1 MKKLRKNNDCA
12 WALKIDSF
20 VWNFEMILVMV
31 HPPTCIIYVS
41 LICQLDYMWAWF
53 VRQSYYCDCYHCC
66 VRSVQIRSFF
76 QKVIYIY
83 HLLKCSFSYIN
94 RKNYHPTPQKW
105 SLSEPVFSSYK
116 HPETRSTSNFIV
128 VWKQWLNWKEHLGNS
143 KCFV

>member
-1 MKKLRKNNDCA
+1 MSFKNWQLRLEFRND
-12 WALKIDSF
+12 ISDGT
-20 VWNFEMILVMV
+20 
-31 HPPTCIIYVS
+31 PTH
-41 LICQLDYMWAWF
+41 LHHYMWAWF
-53 VRQSYYCDCYHCC
+53 VSLIICELDLSDNLTIMTVTIAAWEVSKYG
-66 VRSVQIRSFF
+66 VFF
-76 QKVIYIY
+76 RRWYIY

-116 HPETRSTSNFIV
+116 HPEIRSTSNFIV

>member
-1 MKKLRKNNDCA
+1 MSFKNWQLRLEFRNDISDGTPTHLHHLCELDLSA
-12 WALKIDSF
+12 WL
-20 VWNFEMILVMV
+20 
-31 HPPTCIIYVS
+31 YVS
-41 LICQLDYMWAWF
+41 LICQTILLLWLLPLL
-53 VRQSYYCDCYHCC
+53 REKCPNTE
-66 VRSVQIRSFF
+66 FF
-76 QKVIYIY
+76 SEGDIYIY